1 MAEDL
6 DFAVRYPF
14 SSEAKL
20 ALESR
25 NLELNGS
32 MIAAASERI
41 KSSLKGGSG
50 KSSAIHDED
59 KINEIAS
66 YAAAR
71 MLLSFLNNR
80 FITNKFAV
88 AESKRASGY
97 LERDEESA
105 IEKISSELS
114 ISVEKDGK
122 NFLIIIPQYLMS
134 SPRAV
139 PYKLINREIHDGKV
153 LINQHERV
161 RLMEEAI
168 RKRMEKVPLLKNA
181 PPLIKDAAQKLISEL
196 PKEDLPQ
203 VKVKP
208 GDYPPCV
215 MKLLDSVKKHENLNH
230 QARWYLC
237 VYLMATGLADEG
249 IISLYSNLPDF
260 SERITKYQVE
270 HARKKGYSVPSC
282 VTITT
287 WGFCVANCRIGSP
300 LNWQGK
306 GGKG

>member
-14 SSEAKL
+14 SSVAKL

-25 NLELNGS
+25 NLQLNES
-32 MIAAASERI
+32 MIAVASERI

-71 MLLSFLNNR
+71 MLLSFLSNR

-88 AESKRASGY
+88 AESKRASSY
-97 LERDEESA
+97 LEKDDDTAVEM
-105 IEKISSELS
+105 ISSELG

-168 RKRMEKVPLLKNA
+168 RKKMEKVPLLKNA
-181 PPLIKDAAQKLISEL
+181 PPLIKDAAKKLIAEL

-282 VTITT
+282 ATITT
-287 WGFCVANCRIGSP
+287 WGFCCANCRIGSP